1 LIQNICI
8 KIKQDGDKLSF
19 EKGIN
24 SIFPERQQSINRSM
38 VLILAAAILA
48 VALGSTGIA
57 LGVPP
62 CCAVGGS
69 DGWSGADLLN
79 NMGSTS
85 SDNQQLKIANP
96 PTGSG
101 TADSKQAISTDN
113 SASKAKG
120 SEESSGILVQPSQVA
135 GQEVILNV
143 DTKPHSYIKGAVH
156 IDYLEFADG
165 SGRPKSTREL
175 SSILGNAGISRSDP
189 LAIYSEDPSVATYV
203 YLILDY
209 LGQEKIRLIEGGLQ
223 GWTTAGKP
231 TESAPVVLP
240 RTSYLPAPKSD
251 LIATYSYLKGEDFQ
265 VVDARSSKEY
275 LVGSLPGSENIPYNS
290 VLDNGKIKN
299 GAALKDLFT
308 GLGKDKPIA
317 VYSNSELKASLLWY
331 ALKQE
336 GYNSR
341 LYAGDNWAENLLK
354 NDGNDGK
361 SQAGTAPASDNSPA
375 LAAPSSG
382 GAKPSCH

>member
-1 LIQNICI
+1 
-8 KIKQDGDKLSF
+8 
-19 EKGIN
+19 
-24 SIFPERQQSINRSM
+24 
-38 VLILAAAILA
+38 LILAAAVSA

-79 NMGSTS
+79 NIGSTDS
-85 SDNQQLKIANP
+85 NNQQPIIANP
-96 PTGSG
+96 PQGSG
-101 TADSKQAISTDN
+101 TVESKQAISTDN
-113 SASKAKG
+113 SAYRAKG
-120 SEESSGILVQPSQVA
+120 SEDSSGILVQPSQAA

-143 DTKPHSYIKGAVH
+143 DTKPHDYIKGAVH
-156 IDYLEFADG
+156 IDYQEFADG
-165 SGRPKSTREL
+165 SGRPKSTSEL

-231 TESAPVVLP
+231 TESVPVVLP

-251 LIATYSYLKGEDFQ
+251 LIASYSYLKGKDVQ
-265 VVDARSSKEY
+265 VVDARSLKEY
-275 LVGSLPGSENIPYNS
+275 SVGSIAGSENIPYNS

-299 GAALKDLFT
+299 GAALKDLFL

-317 VYSNSELKASLLWY
+317 VYSNSGIKASLLWY
-331 ALKQE
+331 ALEQE

-354 NDGNDGK
+354 DNGNEDK
-361 SQAGTAPASDNSPA
+361 SQAETAPAPNNSPA
-375 LAAPSSG
+375 LAAPSSAG
-382 GAKPSCH
+382 SKPSCH

>member
-1 LIQNICI
+1 
-8 KIKQDGDKLSF
+8 
-19 EKGIN
+19 
-24 SIFPERQQSINRSM
+24 
-38 VLILAAAILA
+38 
-48 VALGSTGIA
+48 
-57 LGVPP
+57 
-62 CCAVGGS
+62 
-69 DGWSGADLLN
+69 
-79 NMGSTS
+79 
-85 SDNQQLKIANP
+85 
-96 PTGSG
+96 
-101 TADSKQAISTDN
+101 
-113 SASKAKG
+113 
-120 SEESSGILVQPSQVA
+120 
-135 GQEVILNV
+135 VILNV

>member
-1 LIQNICI
+1 MVI
-8 KIKQDGDKLSF
+8 KLSF
-19 EKGIN
+19 EKGTI
-24 SIFPERQQSINRSM
+24 SIFPGRQQSINRSL
-38 VLILAAAILA
+38 VLILVAAILA

-69 DGWSGADLLN
+69 DGRSGADLLN
-79 NMGSTS
+79 NMGPTS
-85 SDNQQLKIANP
+85 SDNQQSKIASP
-96 PTGSG
+96 PTDSG
-101 TADSKQAISTDN
+101 AFDSKQAISTDN
-113 SASKAKG
+113 KASGTKE

-156 IDYLEFADG
+156 IDYQEFADG
-165 SGRPKSTREL
+165 SGRPKSTSEL

-189 LAIYSEDPSVATYV
+189 IAIYSEDPPVATYV

-209 LGQEKIRLIEGGLQ
+209 LGQENIRLIEGGLQ
-223 GWTTAGKP
+223 GWTTDGKP
-231 TESAPVVLP
+231 TESVPVILP

-251 LIATYSYLKGEDFQ
+251 LIASYSYLKGKDVQ

-275 LVGSLPGSENIPYNS
+275 SVGSIPGSENIPYNS

-299 GAALKDLFT
+299 GAALKDLFL

-317 VYSNSELKASLLWY
+317 VYSNSGIKASLLWY
-331 ALKQE
+331 ALEQE

-354 NDGNDGK
+354 NDGNDGT
-361 SQAGTAPASDNSPA
+361 SQAGTAPVSDNSSE
-375 LAAPSSG
+375 LAAPSSAG
-382 GAKPSCH
+382 SKPSCH

>member
-1 LIQNICI
+1 
-8 KIKQDGDKLSF
+8 
-19 EKGIN
+19 
-24 SIFPERQQSINRSM
+24 M
-38 VLILAAAILA
+38 
-48 VALGSTGIA
+48 
-57 LGVPP
+57 
-62 CCAVGGS
+62 
-69 DGWSGADLLN
+69 
-79 NMGSTS
+79 
-85 SDNQQLKIANP
+85 
-96 PTGSG
+96 
-101 TADSKQAISTDN
+101 
-113 SASKAKG
+113 
-120 SEESSGILVQPSQVA
+120 
-135 GQEVILNV
+135 
-143 DTKPHSYIKGAVH
+143 
-156 IDYLEFADG
+156 
-165 SGRPKSTREL
+165 
-175 SSILGNAGISRSDP
+175 
-189 LAIYSEDPSVATYV
+189 
-203 YLILDY
+203 
-209 LGQEKIRLIEGGLQ
+209 IEGGLQ
-223 GWTTAGKP
+223 GWTTDGKP

-251 LIATYSYLKGEDFQ
+251 LIATYGYVKGKDVQ

-317 VYSNSELKASLLWY
+317 VYSNSGLNASLLWY
-331 ALKQE
+331 ALEQE

-341 LYAGDNWAENLLK
+341 LYPGDNWAENLLK

>member
-1 LIQNICI
+1 
-8 KIKQDGDKLSF
+8 
-19 EKGIN
+19 
-24 SIFPERQQSINRSM
+24 M
-38 VLILAAAILA
+38 
-48 VALGSTGIA
+48 
-57 LGVPP
+57 
-62 CCAVGGS
+62 
-69 DGWSGADLLN
+69 
-79 NMGSTS
+79 
-85 SDNQQLKIANP
+85 
-96 PTGSG
+96 
-101 TADSKQAISTDN
+101 
-113 SASKAKG
+113 
-120 SEESSGILVQPSQVA
+120 VQPSQA
-135 GQEVILNV
+135 ASREVILNV
-143 DTKPHSYIKGAVH
+143 DTKPHGYIKGAVH

-165 SGRPKSTREL
+165 SGRPKSTSEL
-175 SSILGNAGISRSDP
+175 SSILGNAGISRSNP

-231 TESAPVVLP
+231 TESVPVVLP

-251 LIATYSYLKGEDFQ
+251 LVASYSYVKGKDVQ

-275 LVGSLPGSENIPYNS
+275 LVGSIPGSENIPYNS

-299 GAALKDLFT
+299 GAALKDLFS

-317 VYSNSELKASLLWY
+317 VYSNSGLKASLLWY

-336 GYNSR
+336 RYNSR

-361 SQAGTAPASDNSPA
+361 LQAEAAPASDNSPA
-375 LAAPSSG
+375 VAAPSSAG
-382 GAKPSCH
+382 SKPSCH

>member
-1 LIQNICI
+1 M
-8 KIKQDGDKLSF
+8 
-19 EKGIN
+19 
-24 SIFPERQQSINRSM
+24 INRSL
-38 VLILAAAILA
+38 VLILAAAVSA

-79 NMGSTS
+79 NIGSTDS
-85 SDNQQLKIANP
+85 NNQQPIIANP
-96 PTGSG
+96 PQGSG
-101 TADSKQAISTDN
+101 TVESKQAISTDN
-113 SASKAKG
+113 SAYRAKG
-120 SEESSGILVQPSQVA
+120 SEDSSGILVQPSQAA

-143 DTKPHSYIKGAVH
+143 DTKPHDYIKGAVH
-156 IDYLEFADG
+156 IDYQEFADG
-165 SGRPKSTREL
+165 SGRPKSTSEL
-175 SSILGNAGISRSDP
+175 SNILGNAGISRSDP

-203 YLILDY
+203 YLMLDY

-231 TESAPVVLP
+231 TESVPVVLP

-251 LIATYSYLKGEDFQ
+251 LIASYSYLKGKDVQ

-275 LVGSLPGSENIPYNS
+275 SVGSIPGSENIPYNS

-299 GAALKDLFT
+299 GAALKDLFS

-317 VYSNSELKASLLWY
+317 VYSNSGLKASLLWY

-336 GYNSR
+336 RYNSR

-361 SQAGTAPASDNSPA
+361 LQAEAAPASDNSPA
-375 LAAPSSG
+375 VAAPSSAG
-382 GAKPSCH
+382 SKPSCH